1 MHQGTCF
8 CDSVEIQADGDPID
22 MGFCHCTSC
31 RSYSGAP
38 FVAFTIWP
46 KDKVKVSGE
55 IGGFNKVGTSD
66 RKFCLNCGGH
76 FMLDHPEMG
85 VVDIRAAVFPNLPFE
100 PKAHLFYA
108 ERVMDVADG
117 LPKFSDM
124 PEQIGGSGKLVLE

>member
-8 CDSVEIQADGDPID
+8 CGSVEIQADGDPID
-22 MGFCHCTSC
+22 MGYCHCASC

-46 KDKVKVSGE
+46 KNQVKVSGE
-55 IGGFNKVGTSD
+55 IGSFNKVGTSD

-85 VVDIRAAVFPNLPFE
+85 VIDIRAAVFPNLSFE
-100 PKAHLFYA
+100 PKVHLFYA
-108 ERVMDVADG
+108 ERVMDVTDG

-124 PEQIGGSGKLVLE
+124 PAQIGGSGKLVSE